1 MTEPRVCP
9 ECGAAVATGR
19 LSCGACGALLASVE
33 GGRAA
38 PAAPTPAPPPS
49 APTVQPA
56 APPTAAPPPS
66 APTVQPPAPPDPPVA
81 VPPPVPVPGAYLS
94 PSTVLR
100 SAPAA
105 GPAPAP
111 PSTTSPQPTIPA
123 PFPPEGA
130 SLPGGAEPGQ
140 AIPGQPA
147 RVPVLELPFALAPG
161 VGPRLV
167 AVGAALTIV
176 AFVMPWVSDR
186 GVVIGGAPGSG
197 YFATW
202 GLAAVGNILPFL
214 LAWTSLVVAIFPN
227 RLPRYATLGLLP
239 VFLGGFLAGVAWT
252 NLVALPGIGIGLWA
266 LATGALLLLAGGLV
280 DLRAGRAPA
289 SRS

>member
-49 APTVQPA
+49 APTVQP
-56 APPTAAPPPS
+56 
-66 APTVQPPAPPDPPVA
+66 PDPPVA
-81 VPPPVPVPGAYLS
+81 VPPPIPVPGAYLP

-100 SAPAA
+100 IAPAA

-111 PSTTSPQPTIPA
+111 LATTSPQPTMPA
-123 PFPPEGA
+123 PLPPEKA
-130 SLPGGAEPGQ
+130 SLPGGAEPGE

-266 LATGALLLLAGGLV
+266 LAAGALLLLAGGFL
-280 DLRAGRAPA
+280 DLRTGRAPA
-289 SRS
+289 NRS

>member
-1 MTEPRVCP
+1 
-9 ECGAAVATGR
+9 
-19 LSCGACGALLASVE
+19 
-33 GGRAA
+33 
-38 PAAPTPAPPPS
+38 
-49 APTVQPA
+49 
-56 APPTAAPPPS
+56 
-66 APTVQPPAPPDPPVA
+66 
-81 VPPPVPVPGAYLS
+81 
-94 PSTVLR
+94 
-100 SAPAA
+100 
-105 GPAPAP
+105 
-111 PSTTSPQPTIPA
+111 
-123 PFPPEGA
+123 
-130 SLPGGAEPGQ
+130 
-140 AIPGQPA
+140 
-147 RVPVLELPFALAPG
+147 
-161 VGPRLV
+161 V

-202 GLAAVGNILPFL
+202 GLAAVGNFLPFL

>member
-49 APTVQPA
+49 APTVQP
-56 APPTAAPPPS
+56 
-66 APTVQPPAPPDPPVA
+66 PAPPDPPVA
-81 VPPPVPVPGAYLS
+81 VPPPVPVPGAYLP

-111 PSTTSPQPTIPA
+111 LSATSPQPTMPA
-123 PFPPEGA
+123 PLPPEGV
-130 SLPGGAEPGQ
+130 SLPGGAEPAQ

-167 AVGAALTIV
+167 AVGAALTII
-176 AFVMPWVSDR
+176 AFVMPWGSDR

-252 NLVALPGIGIGLWA
+252 NLVAVPGIGIGLWA

-280 DLRAGRAPA
+280 DLRTGRAPA
-289 SRS
+289 NRS

>member
-9 ECGAAVATGR
+9 DCGVAVATSR
-19 LSCGACGALLASVE
+19 LSCGACGALLALVE

-38 PAAPTPAPPPS
+38 QAAPTSAPPP
-49 APTVQPA
+49 
-56 APPTAAPPPS
+56 PPP
-66 APTVQPPAPPDPPVA
+66 AVPPPAPPVV
-81 VPPPVPVPGAYLS
+81 VPPPVPVPGAYLP
-94 PSTVLR
+94 PSAVLR

-111 PSTTSPQPTIPA
+111 LSTASPRPAMPA
-123 PFPPEGA
+123 PLQREGT
-130 SLPGGAEPGQ
+130 SLPGGAEP
-140 AIPGQPA
+140 AETIPGQPT
-147 RVPVLELPFALAPG
+147 RGPVLELPFALAPG

-167 AVGAALTIV
+167 AVGAALNIV
-176 AFVMPWVSDR
+176 AFVMPWISDR
-186 GVVIGGAPGSG
+186 GVVVGGAPGSG

-214 LAWTSLVVAIFPN
+214 LAWASLVVAIFPT

-252 NLVALPGIGIGLWA
+252 NLVAVPGIGIGLWA
-266 LATGALLLLAGGLV
+266 LAAGALLLLAGGLL

-289 SRS
+289 TRS

>member
-9 ECGAAVATGR
+9 ECAAAVATGR

-49 APTVQPA
+49 ARTVQPLD
-56 APPTAAPPPS
+56 PPD
-66 APTVQPPAPPDPPVA
+66 PPDPPVA
-81 VPPPVPVPGAYLS
+81 VPPPVPVPGAYLP

-100 SAPAA
+100 SAPDAK
-105 GPAPAP
+105 PAPAP
-111 PSTTSPQPTIPA
+111 LATTFPQPTMPA
-123 PFPPEGA
+123 PLPPEGA
-130 SLPGGAEPGQ
+130 SLPGGAEPAQ

-176 AFVMPWVSDR
+176 AFLMPWVSDR

>member
-38 PAAPTPAPPPS
+38 QATPTSAPPPPAPS
-49 APTVQPA
+49 RPTVP
-56 APPTAAPPPS
+56 
-66 APTVQPPAPPDPPVA
+66 PPAPPAPPLE
-81 VPPPVPVPGAYLS
+81 VPPPVPIPGSYLP
-94 PSTVLR
+94 PSTVVR

-105 GPAPAP
+105 VPAPAP
-111 PSTTSPQPTIPA
+111 PPTASPPL
-123 PFPPEGA
+123 PPLPA
-130 SLPGGAEPGQ
+130 SLPRGAEPDET
-140 AIPGQPA
+140 IPGQPA

-167 AVGAALTIV
+167 AAGATLTIV
-176 AFVMPWVSDR
+176 AFVMPWISDR
-186 GVVIGGAPGSG
+186 GVIIGGAPGSG

-214 LAWTSLVVAIFPN
+214 LAWASLVVTIFPN
-227 RLPRYATLGLLP
+227 RLPRHATLGLLP
-239 VFLGGFLAGVAWT
+239 VVLGGFLAGVGWT
-252 NLVALPGIGIGLWA
+252 YLVASPAIGIGLWA
-266 LATGALLLLAGGLV
+266 LVGGALLLLAGGSL
-280 DLRAGRAPA
+280 DLRAARAPGN
-289 SRS
+289 RS